1 MADGFSKFPHLLSP
15 LKIGNVMYRNRMFAS
30 PTGHTDIVSG
40 GQPSIEAV
48 MLFERKAI
56 GGAAV
61 VSTGEINVDPDERN
75 PSSWPRDLL
84 KRNNYNWPRLASAV
98 SRHGAVPS
106 AELQFTGINSRLR
119 GREPRRTDP
128 AWGPVD
134 MENYAGYQVKAMTEE
149 RFEEVI
155 RGFGETALAAKNHGF
170 EMVTLHG
177 AHGWGLQQF
186 MSPTLN
192 TRTDR
197 WGGNPANRC
206 RLAVMC
212 IDEIHRVCGK
222 NFPVE
227 IRISGSEI
235 EPDGYDVD
243 EACRIAEQ
251 LDGHADI
258 IHVSVGHIRHSPM
271 SFARTHV
278 SMFYP
283 EGVNVPYAAEI
294 KKHVKYSKVA
304 TLGGLSTP
312 EFMEEIIASGKAD
325 IVYMARQLFC
335 DPDFPNKVRAGDTE
349 HIRHC
354 MRCLNCFSHCMLKGD
369 FHCAINPEIS
379 RERETFYSL
388 PPAKKEKVLVIGC
401 GIAGMEAALVAKQ
414 NGHEVILCEKGP
426 ELGGRILCERNVPFK
441 ARLHEYI
448 DYQTRRLDEAGI
460 DVRLNTDV
468 TPAMAKSIGADT
480 IIAAVGSEPVIPP
493 IPGVEGA
500 NVTHAIELFK
510 DPEKSGKNIVILG
523 AGFVGVELAI
533 YLKKYYGVNC
543 EIVEML
549 GTISDGGNDHHKSAV
564 DDQINQLQIPIHFN
578 TRAVEITPEGVKCVS
593 GDEEL
598 FLAGDMVVIAA
609 GMRPLSEE
617 AMAFNECAPAIHMV
631 GECRKVANILEAT
644 STAYTTARFIGRYGD

>member
-15 LKIGNVMYRNRMFAS
+15 VKIGNVVFRNRMFAS
-30 PTGHTDIVSG
+30 PTGHTDIAAG

-61 VSTGEINVDPDERN
+61 VTTGEISVDPDEKSLT
-75 PSSWPRDLL
+75 PWPRDLT
-84 KRNNYNWPRLASAV
+84 KRYNYNFARLASAV

-106 AELQFTGINSRLR
+106 AELQYTGANSRLR

-134 MENYAGYQVKAMTEE
+134 MDNYAGYQVKAMTEE

-155 RGFGETALAAKNHGF
+155 RGFGESALAAKKFGF

-186 MSPTLN
+186 MSSMN

-197 WGGNPANRC
+197 WGGSWENRC
-206 RLAVMC
+206 RLAVMA
-212 IDEIHRVCGK
+212 IDEIHRVCGRG
-222 NFPVE
+222 FPVE

-235 EPDGYDVD
+235 TKDGYGVE

-258 IHVSVGHIRHSPM
+258 IHVSVGHVKHTPE

-283 EGVNVPYAAEI
+283 EGVNVQYAAEI
-294 KKHVKYSKVA
+294 KKHVKHSLVA
-304 TLGGLSTP
+304 TIGGLSTP
-312 EFMEEIIASGKAD
+312 EYMEEILASGQAD
-325 IVYMARQLFC
+325 IVYMAREIFC
-335 DPDFPNKVRAGDTE
+335 DPEFPNKVRQGDTE
-349 HIRHC
+349 HIRKC
-354 MRCLNCFSHCMLKGD
+354 MRCLNCFSHCMIKGD
-369 FHCAINPEIS
+369 FHCAINPEMS
-379 RERETFYSL
+379 REREVYYSL
-388 PPAKKEKVLVIGC
+388 PEARKEKVLVIGG
-401 GIAGMEAALVAKQ
+401 GIAGMEAALVAAQ
-414 NGHEVILCEKGP
+414 NGHDVVLCEKEG

-441 ARLHEYI
+441 ARLHDYI
-448 DYQTRRLDEAGI
+448 DLQTRLLDEAGVE
-460 DVRLNTDV
+460 VRLNTEM
-468 TPAMAKSIGADT
+468 TPEAAKEIGADT

-500 NVTHAIELFK
+500 NVIHAIELFK
-510 DPEKSGKNIVILG
+510 NPEKSGKNLVILG

-543 EIVEML
+543 EIVEMRDA
-549 GTISDGGNDHHKSAV
+549 ISDGGNDHHKMAI
-564 DDQINQLQIPIHFN
+564 DDQIIQLDIPIHFN

-593 GDEEL
+593 GDKEL
-598 FLAGDMVVIAA
+598 FIGGDMVVVAA
-609 GMRPLSEE
+609 GMRSNSEE
-617 AMAFNECAPAIHMV
+617 AMAFNECAPAVHMV

-644 STAYTTARFIGRYGD
+644 STAYTTARYIGRYNT